1 MSIRSLLPI
10 CAMAAA
16 MLVPAAA
23 LAQPFQINVNGAKR
37 VIPYS
42 TSGDNCDVL
51 PYGGT
56 PTAVT
61 CPDGSR
67 GTITVYGQSPD
78 SPACEVDFWYEAGR
92 WHAILSHENSAN
104 GTCAMNWNGATT
116 LNISLH

>member
-23 LAQPFQINVNGAKR
+23 LAQPFQINVNGAQR